1 MVTWFTNRSSF
12 LHEGQRREG
21 AAVVK
26 AQMPSGQTSTPH
38 PPAPLPLGM
47 LAQKVDVIAL
57 TKALELEA
65 IKKINIHVDSRYAF
79 ATAHV
84 HRTICQERG
93 LLTSE
98 ETNRKFWTSWMP

>member
-1 MVTWFTNRSSF
+1 
-12 LHEGQRREG
+12 
-21 AAVVK
+21 
-26 AQMPSGQTSTPH
+26 
-38 PPAPLPLGM
+38 M
-47 LAQKVDVIAL
+47 LVQKVELIAC
-57 TKALELEA
+57 TKALELVASE
-65 IKKINIHVDSRYAF
+65 KINIYLDSRYAF

>member
-1 MVTWFTNRSSF
+1 MKVRDKQVLLWW
-12 LHEGQRREG
+12 
-21 AAVVK
+21 AV
-26 AQMPSGQTSTPH
+26 QMSSGQNLYPGTSIPWH
-38 PPAPLPLGM
+38 MEL
-47 LAQKVDVIAL
+47 IAL